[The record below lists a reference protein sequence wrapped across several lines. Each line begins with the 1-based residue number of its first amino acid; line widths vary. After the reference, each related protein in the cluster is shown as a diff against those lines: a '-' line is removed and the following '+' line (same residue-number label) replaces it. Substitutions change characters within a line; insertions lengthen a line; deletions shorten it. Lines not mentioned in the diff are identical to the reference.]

1 MAKSGE
7 TRIERDSLGEV
18 RVPAD
23 ALWGASTQ
31 RAIENFPISGERFP
45 RVFLRALGLVKR
57 AAAGANAE
65 LGVLEPGL
73 ATRDR
78 RGCARG
84 RVGNAGTRSSRS
96 TCSRPARARRRT

>member
-31 RAIENFPISGERFP
+31 RAIANFPISGERFP
-45 RVFLRALGLVKR
+45 RIFLRALGLVKR
-57 AAAGANAE
+57 AAALASRDLYLSLTVVALVALALAARFGT
-65 LGVLEPGL
+65 GPRHREP
-73 ATRDR
+73 ATR
-78 RGCARG
+78 
-84 RVGNAGTRSSRS
+84 
-96 TCSRPARARRRT
+96 